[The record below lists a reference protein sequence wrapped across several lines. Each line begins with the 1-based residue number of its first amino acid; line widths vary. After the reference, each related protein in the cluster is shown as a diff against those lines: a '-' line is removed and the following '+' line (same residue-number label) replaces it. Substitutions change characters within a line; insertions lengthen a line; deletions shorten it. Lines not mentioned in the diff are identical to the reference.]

1 MAKQKLTKAQRKA
14 RKQASYIRAEYY
26 KNFDALDYLRD
37 FVKIAPLDIPNKI
50 TKASLK
56 KIRRIYKEARKEA
69 EQAGAVL
76 PTKREMTN
84 IVREEPTQQ
93 YRQSRAEPQDSTG
106 FNPHLQYIEAVRN
119 AIDVLTPRDVEDPR
133 KASTVRQF
141 EEARLRLYGSLDYA
155 IAKTD
160 EVILAQ
166 ALASNEYVQR
176 IADIDNMYAWEMI
189 LEIDNNLVPLLE
201 ASMNDALEK
210 IYDME

>member
-1 MAKQKLTKAQRKA
+1 MARQKLTKAQRKA

-37 FVKIAPLDIPNKI
+37 FVKVAPLDIPNKI

-69 EQAGAVL
+69 EKAGAVL
-76 PTKREMTN
+76 PTKREMAKA
-84 IVREEPTQQ
+84 VREEPTQQ
-93 YRQSRAEPQDSTG
+93 YRQNRAEPEDSTG

-119 AIDVLTPRDVEDPR
+119 AIDVLTPRDSEDPK
-133 KASTVRQF
+133 KASTVRKF
-141 EEARLRLYGSLDYA
+141 EEARLRLYGALDYA

-160 EVILAQ
+160 ETILAQ

-176 IADIDNMYAWEMI
+176 IADIDNMYAVEMI
-189 LEIDNNLVPLLE
+189 LEIDNDLIPLLE
-201 ASMNDALEK
+201 ASMNDALEQ
-210 IYDME
+210 IYDMK